1 MTTRVTEGARRYFYQ
16 FSEILSRL
24 DAPAVLPAVCR
35 NALVS
40 ETTYAEGGN
49 MLTSITLLQLFYIW
63 LLCNN
68 DQQSAKVPPDVP
80 SLACETKRFSSF
92 IAVWGRFAASSEEK
106 RLFSQPTLS
115 LALQWF
121 LTHTGF
127 FLANWVNNH
136 VAYEAHG
143 QCVDCAW
150 IIASCSLQCR
160 RILWA
165 HNLVAKAPRWNFPK
179 RGGDGASQ

>member
-1 MTTRVTEGARRYFYQ
+1 MTTRVTEGARGYFYQ

-68 DQQSAKVPPDVP
+68 DQ
-80 SLACETKRFSSF
+80 
-92 IAVWGRFAASSEEK
+92 
-106 RLFSQPTLS
+106 
-115 LALQWF
+115 
-121 LTHTGF
+121 H
-127 FLANWVNNH
+127 
-136 VAYEAHG
+136 
-143 QCVDCAW
+143 
-150 IIASCSLQCR
+150 
-160 RILWA
+160 
-165 HNLVAKAPRWNFPK
+165 
-179 RGGDGASQ
+179 